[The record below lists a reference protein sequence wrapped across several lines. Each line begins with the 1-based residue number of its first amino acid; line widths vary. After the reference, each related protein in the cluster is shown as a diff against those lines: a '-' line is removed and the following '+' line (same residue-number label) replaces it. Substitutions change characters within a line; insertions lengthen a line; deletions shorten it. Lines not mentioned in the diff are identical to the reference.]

1 MGFICSGICVIFV
14 QTNQFSRG
22 EVEVEVWHEKLIS
35 YSIINILL
43 ISCFICG
50 GPIENLHR
58 EVYRKGGAKGGIN
71 EGLGRVTGNRRVL

>member
-1 MGFICSGICVIFV
+1 
-14 QTNQFSRG
+14 
-22 EVEVEVWHEKLIS
+22 LIS

-58 EVYRKGGAKGGIN
+58 EVYRKGGAKG
-71 EGLGRVTGNRRVL
+71 V